1 MNNVRME
8 GNMNMEFFDLEL
20 EVDVCYACAY
30 FSLII
35 YTGEESLFIVLFIH
49 EEAISFNN
57 LHK

>member
-1 MNNVRME
+1 ME